1 MADIKEKEKIL
12 RALPASGLTD
22 PDTGEIFYP
31 PARSSKTTLKVTFK
45 KR

>member
-22 PDTGEIFYP
+22 PATGEIFL
-31 PARSSKTTLKVTFK
+31 SSCAKQQDDT
-45 KR
+45 